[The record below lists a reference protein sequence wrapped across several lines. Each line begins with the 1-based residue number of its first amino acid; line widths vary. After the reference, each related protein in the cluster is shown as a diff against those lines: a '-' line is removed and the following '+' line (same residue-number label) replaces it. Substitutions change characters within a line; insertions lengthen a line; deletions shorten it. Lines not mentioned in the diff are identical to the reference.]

1 MSDKNRN
8 RVKRVAL
15 LLVGLLLVMCLVGA
29 AVSFVT
35 NRNLPTEAANA
46 ERLSDV
52 DKARLA
58 EITHL
63 RETLGNDVWPGW
75 GDATIPLIVYN
86 DAYAFLVGYSDP
98 PPGWVKVPQQEQ
110 RGGPWQPVPDDSFYG
125 ERYYRQPLDEGV
137 SPEAF
142 TVTIG
147 DRWAASLHTREAMRV
162 TLAHQFREMLPG
174 GVREALPYGLAAGVF
189 LRNSDSYVGAFLH
202 ESFHAYQGARV
213 PERLAAAERANFRNQ
228 DAYPSGESAFVEDW
242 EAELALLQEAVRAED
257 AAATAELARQF
268 LDQREE
274 RRTAAG
280 LANELVVYEQQRE
293 WLEGVA
299 LYNELEI
306 LRQAQIDGDYRPIEG
321 MAADPEFDRYD
332 TFEQRWGQEVA
343 QIGRMAG
350 NDGDGRFYYSGMAQA
365 VVLDRLLPDWKTQ
378 IFEKGVFLED
388 LLATA
393 VLD

>member
-98 PPGWVKVPQQEQ
+98 PPGWVKVPQQEH

-378 IFEKGVFLED
+378 IFEEGVFLED